1 VSEAEILEQGKTTAI
16 KWHPI
21 MFHFYIHANQQSL
34 LQKSFV
40 VSVSNLFS
48 ISASLADTI
57 YTILKIAYFLYQMLP
72 TDTKNRFF
80 LKRNN
85 QARPRPVG
93 PNPSHA
99 DTPAR
104 RRAERRPSLRLDPCP
119 SPLARHGPS
128 RA

>member
-57 YTILKIAYFLYQMLP
+57 YTILKIAYFLYRMLP

-80 LKRNN
+80 FKKETTKPDLGLLAQI
-85 QARPRPVG
+85 QAMPILPHV
-93 PNPSHA
+93 A
-99 DTPAR
+99 V
-104 RRAERRPSLRLDPCP
+104 LRGGHRC
-119 SPLARHGPS
+119 A
-128 RA
+128 